1 MRLLNFLLLKRY
13 NLTSNDAFYN
23 QNMHFFFFYLIFFFF
38 FFFFF
43 FVFFFNCQN
52 GLTALQVA
60 AGCGNMEVVQ
70 VLLKAG
76 ANIHAVD
83 DVSTYVRFTSW

>member
-1 MRLLNFLLLKRY
+1 M
-13 NLTSNDAFYN
+13 TSNDAFYN
-23 QNMHFFFFYLIFFFF
+23 QYVHFFFF
-38 FFFFF
+38 FFIFIFLTIF
-43 FVFFFNCQN
+43 FFFNCQN

-83 DVSTYVRFTSW
+83 DVSTYVRFTS

>member
-1 MRLLNFLLLKRY
+1 MYF
-13 NLTSNDAFYN
+13 
-23 QNMHFFFFYLIFFFF
+23 I
-38 FFFFF
+38 
-43 FVFFFNCQN
+43 FFNCQN

>member
-1 MRLLNFLLLKRY
+1 MYAIYFPFH
-13 NLTSNDAFYN
+13 S
-23 QNMHFFFFYLIFFFF
+23 
-38 FFFFF
+38 
-43 FVFFFNCQN
+43 QN

-70 VLLKAG
+70 VLVKAG

-83 DVSTYVRFTSW
+83 DVSTFVHFTSKWKRSALGGRDS